1 MSNKG
6 FELNISSINLD
17 GAFKWSSNFNISRN
31 INKIEKLPTPVVAA
45 YAAERMVQGLSMYTF
60 YVYNQLY
67 VDPQTGNA
75 VYEDADHNG
84 VINANDI
91 VPVGNALPKF
101 NGGLTNNLS
110 YKGFDLSVFFNFVYG
125 NKVYN
130 NNNYFLEGGGTRDAN
145 RAMDV
150 YQLDRWQKPGDI
162 TNMPRLTAY
171 GQNYTLSPTSR
182 NIEDG
187 SFLRLSNVTLGYNLP
202 KEFIKKAR
210 MNSVRIYA
218 SGSNLWL
225 WTKYK
230 GPDPEINVSSSA
242 TVLGYD
248 LGTPPVPRTF
258 QIGANITF

>member
-1 MSNKG
+1 
-6 FELNISSINLD
+6 
-17 GAFKWSSNFNISRN
+17 
-31 INKIEKLPTPVVAA
+31 
-45 YAAERMVQGLSMYTF
+45 
-60 YVYNQLY
+60 
-67 VDPQTGNA
+67 
-75 VYEDADHNG
+75 
-84 VINANDI
+84 
-91 VPVGNALPKF
+91 
-101 NGGLTNNLS
+101 
-110 YKGFDLSVFFNFVYG
+110 
-125 NKVYN
+125 
-130 NNNYFLEGGGTRDAN
+130 
-145 RAMDV
+145 MDV

-202 KEFIKKAR
+202 KEFVKKAR